1 MAERWYDFR
10 VTITVILV
18 IAIFIINNGA
28 QFLLYSN
35 QNVLALS
42 LLGSESAQALAL
54 IRWVIAASLLTS
66 AATMVFWGYF
76 SDKYSKKYILIISSV
91 IWIAACFYIFFDTGI
106 TYEGLLISQI
116 LFGLGFG
123 AVWPICYS
131 LLGDI
136 VKPEKRGIVFSVVG
150 LTLGLGMALGLFL
163 GSWFSGWWQYPFF
176 LISLIGSILIVIFLI
191 LGTDL
196 KRGAAEH
203 ELKKVLEEGAI
214 YTYNI
219 KAEHLRTIWKKPT
232 NVYLFIQGIPGMIPW
247 AVILIIGPIY
257 FQNLGF
263 EPNTANLIILGSQIT
278 SIVGSIWSGWYGDR
292 LALRSQRKRLLFVAL
307 AILIPVPFFF
317 SAFLLPYPPV
327 GPDAGLGVFFATP
340 LYIVGFLLIAI
351 GSFFAGAAAP
361 NWFSAAEDV
370 NEPEKRGTII
380 SFHTLTDRVGNALGP
395 VLAATIGPILAIS
408 TGQSEAWII
417 AIGILFWIP
426 CAFFWLRAAKH
437 VDKDVQEM
445 KRLLKERAK
454 ELEQGLKSN

>member
-42 LLGSESAQALAL
+42 LLGSESAQALAQ

-91 IWIAACFYIFFDTGI
+91 IWIAACFYIYFDTGI

-116 LFGLGFG
+116 FFGLGFG

-136 VKPEKRGIVFSVVG
+136 VKPEKRGMVFSVVG

-163 GSWFSGWWQYPFF
+163 GSWFSGWWQFPFF

-214 YTYNI
+214 YTYDI
-219 KAEHLRTIWKKPT
+219 KPEHLRTIWKKPT
-232 NVYLFIQGIPGMIPW
+232 NVYLFIQGIPGMIP
-247 AVILIIGPIY
+247 
-257 FQNLGF
+257 
-263 EPNTANLIILGSQIT
+263 
-278 SIVGSIWSGWYGDR
+278 
-292 LALRSQRKRLLFVAL
+292 
-307 AILIPVPFFF
+307 
-317 SAFLLPYPPV
+317 
-327 GPDAGLGVFFATP
+327 
-340 LYIVGFLLIAI
+340 
-351 GSFFAGAAAP
+351 
-361 NWFSAAEDV
+361 
-370 NEPEKRGTII
+370 
-380 SFHTLTDRVGNALGP
+380 
-395 VLAATIGPILAIS
+395 
-408 TGQSEAWII
+408 
-417 AIGILFWIP
+417 
-426 CAFFWLRAAKH
+426 
-437 VDKDVQEM
+437 
-445 KRLLKERAK
+445 
-454 ELEQGLKSN
+454 